1 MERGETLAEDLV
13 LWKKLFRTIEMIR
26 NYNVR
31 SCRIKRSGKDLSMT
45 QMQIIGC
52 VVFSP
57 EQKVRVRDI
66 SDELGLT
73 PGAVSQQVEKLVQMD
88 FLDRKADE
96 HDRRAVCI
104 TLSENGRELYS
115 DVEVFYSTLFDKIF
129 SGIPKEEFNVFS
141 HILDVMQIRVEE
153 EKNKF
158 LKNNKKEES
167 K

>member
-1 MERGETLAEDLV
+1 M
-13 LWKKLFRTIEMIR
+13 R

-31 SCRIKRSGKDLSMT
+31 SCRVKRSGKDLSMT
-45 QMQIIGC
+45 QMQIVGC
-52 VVFSP
+52 VFFAP
-57 EQKVRVRDI
+57 DQRVRVRDI

-115 DVEVFYSTLFDKIF
+115 DVEVFYNTLFDKIL
-129 SGIPKEEFNVFS
+129 SGVPEEDLNVFS
-141 HILDVMQIRVEE
+141 HVLDTMQHRVEE
-153 EKNKF
+153 EKNQF
-158 LKNNKKEES
+158 LKNIK
-167 K
+167 

>member
-1 MERGETLAEDLV
+1 M
-13 LWKKLFRTIEMIR
+13 MR

-31 SCRIKRSGKDLSMT
+31 SCRVKRSGKDLSMT
-45 QMQIIGC
+45 QMQIVGC

-115 DVEVFYSTLFDKIF
+115 DVEVFYNTLFDKIL
-129 SGIPKEEFNVFS
+129 SGVPEEDLNAFS
-141 HILDVMQIRVEE
+141 HVLDTMQHRVEE
-153 EKNKF
+153 EKNQF
-158 LKNNKKEES
+158 LKNIK
-167 K
+167 

>member
-1 MERGETLAEDLV
+1 M
-13 LWKKLFRTIEMIR
+13 MR

-31 SCRIKRSGKDLSMT
+31 SCRVKRSGKDLSMT
-45 QMQIIGC
+45 QMQIVGC
-52 VVFSP
+52 VFFAP
-57 EQKVRVRDI
+57 DQRVRVRDI

-115 DVEVFYSTLFDKIF
+115 DVEVFYNTLFDKIL
-129 SGIPKEEFNVFS
+129 SGVPEEDLNVFS
-141 HILDVMQIRVEE
+141 HVLDTMQHRVEE
-153 EKNKF
+153 EKNQF
-158 LKNNKKEES
+158 LKNIK
-167 K
+167 

>member
-1 MERGETLAEDLV
+1 M
-13 LWKKLFRTIEMIR
+13 R

-45 QMQIIGC
+45 QMQIVGC
-52 VVFSP
+52 VFFAP
-57 EQKVRVRDI
+57 DQRVRVRDI

-115 DVEVFYSTLFDKIF
+115 DVEVFYNTLFDKIL
-129 SGIPKEEFNVFS
+129 SGVPEEDLNVFS
-141 HILDVMQIRVEE
+141 HVLDTMQHRVEE
-153 EKNKF
+153 EKNQF
-158 LKNNKKEES
+158 LKNIK
-167 K
+167 

>member
-1 MERGETLAEDLV
+1 M
-13 LWKKLFRTIEMIR
+13 MR

-31 SCRIKRSGKDLSMT
+31 SCRVKRSGKDLSMT
-45 QMQIIGC
+45 QMQIVGC
-52 VVFSP
+52 VFFAP
-57 EQKVRVRDI
+57 DQRVRVRDI

-115 DVEVFYSTLFDKIF
+115 DVEVFYNTLFDKIL
-129 SGIPKEEFNVFS
+129 SGVPEEDLNAFS
-141 HILDVMQIRVEE
+141 HVLDTMQHRVEE
-153 EKNKF
+153 EKNQF
-158 LKNNKKEES
+158 LKNIK
-167 K
+167 

>member
-1 MERGETLAEDLV
+1 M
-13 LWKKLFRTIEMIR
+13 R

-31 SCRIKRSGKDLSMT
+31 SCRVKRSGKDLSMT
-45 QMQIIGC
+45 QMQIVGC
-52 VVFSP
+52 VFFAP
-57 EQKVRVRDI
+57 DQRVRVRDI

-115 DVEVFYSTLFDKIF
+115 DVEVFYNTLFDKIL
-129 SGIPKEEFNVFS
+129 SGVPEEDLNVFS
-141 HILDVMQIRVEE
+141 HVLDTM
-153 EKNKF
+153 
-158 LKNNKKEES
+158 
-167 K
+167 

>member
-1 MERGETLAEDLV
+1 M
-13 LWKKLFRTIEMIR
+13 R

-31 SCRIKRSGKDLSMT
+31 SCRVKRSGKDLSMT
-45 QMQIIGC
+45 QMQIVGC
-52 VVFSP
+52 VFFAP
-57 EQKVRVRDI
+57 DQRVRVRDI

-115 DVEVFYSTLFDKIF
+115 DVEVFYNTLFDKIL
-129 SGIPKEEFNVFS
+129 SGVPEEDLNAFS
-141 HILDVMQIRVEE
+141 HVLDTMQHRVEE
-153 EKNKF
+153 EKNQF
-158 LKNNKKEES
+158 LKNIK
-167 K
+167 

>member
-1 MERGETLAEDLV
+1 M
-13 LWKKLFRTIEMIR
+13 MR

-31 SCRIKRSGKDLSMT
+31 SCRVKRSGKDLSMT
-45 QMQIIGC
+45 QMQIVGC
-52 VVFSP
+52 VFFAP
-57 EQKVRVRDI
+57 DQRVRVRDI

-115 DVEVFYSTLFDKIF
+115 DVEVFYNTLFDKIL
-129 SGIPKEEFNVFS
+129 SGVPEEDLNAFS
-141 HILDVMQIRVEE
+141 HVLDTMQHRVEE